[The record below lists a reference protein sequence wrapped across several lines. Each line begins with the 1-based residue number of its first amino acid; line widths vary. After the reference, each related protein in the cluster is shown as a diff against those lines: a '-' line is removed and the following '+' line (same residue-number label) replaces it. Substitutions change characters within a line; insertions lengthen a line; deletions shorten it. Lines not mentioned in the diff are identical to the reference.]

1 MRSRHELQQRQ
12 LEQQLAEQQRLQ
24 QQQQQ
29 KQAEPSN
36 ASVKTVDPTPTPPI
50 EAPPPPPLA
59 PAEASGDLQST
70 KAKLDAAEAEAAS
83 LRRENAGI
91 RAELGRLATRL
102 AEAEA
107 AAATPAAAA
116 ASRAAQPPPPPQQ
129 QPSPQPPRSTAELE
143 ACRRRQRNAEAEAAA
158 ANARADKLTE
168 LTERQRDRLAE
179 SAAQLEKQRGV
190 IKKLKSTLE
199 ARDAQAKELQQQLRQ
214 QADRISSNSAA
225 KAKAAEAAEAA
236 AEAAEA
242 RADSGTVES
251 ELAAL
256 GHQCRGERHADI
268 IRHQREALSEL
279 RQRLKDL
286 ELGRPTT
293 NSHDHTVQQVALLK
307 RELAEMRSRQALAET
322 GRYSQTPTGLAGDL
336 DKELGSTGLARIATT
351 NAELQT
357 ERSTHAQAAAS
368 LEASERC
375 YLSLVSALTGALRLT
390 GPLPGQLPMSQAA
403 DVAERRRL
411 TSERDKAA
419 ELIAER
425 VRQMR
430 ERAERKD
437 QLLEGYDGD
446 LARLRQAL
454 QLAEARSAQVDALAE
469 QLRARTEES
478 ELLRASLGQAKAA
491 TANGGG
497 GGGGGATSAIVAK
510 SRPRPAEAA
519 PAADDSDG
527 EEKEA
532 ARKRAIRERMK
543 RKDYEIASLK
553 AELRS
558 REKDLRNASTKL
570 SRLQTS
576 LGLPHESELLGG
588 GEV

>member
-1 MRSRHELQQRQ
+1 L
-12 LEQQLAEQQRLQ
+12 
-24 QQQQQ
+24 
-29 KQAEPSN
+29 KN
-36 ASVKTVDPTPTPPI
+36 
-50 EAPPPPPLA
+50 PLIK
-59 PAEASGDLQST
+59 PYV
-70 KAKLDAAEAEAAS
+70 
-83 LRRENAGI
+83 
-91 RAELGRLATRL
+91 
-102 AEAEA
+102 
-107 AAATPAAAA
+107 P
-116 ASRAAQPPPPPQQ
+116 
-129 QPSPQPPRSTAELE
+129 PSPA
-143 ACRRRQRNAEAEAAA
+143 
-158 ANARADKLTE
+158 
-168 LTERQRDRLAE
+168 
-179 SAAQLEKQRGV
+179 
-190 IKKLKSTLE
+190 
-199 ARDAQAKELQQQLRQ
+199 
-214 QADRISSNSAA
+214 
-225 KAKAAEAAEAA
+225 
-236 AEAAEA
+236 
-242 RADSGTVES
+242 
-251 ELAAL
+251 
-256 GHQCRGERHADI
+256 
-268 IRHQREALSEL
+268 
-279 RQRLKDL
+279 
-286 ELGRPTT
+286 

-588 GEV
+588 EKSDTGSARCCTYDPSCMISEARGH